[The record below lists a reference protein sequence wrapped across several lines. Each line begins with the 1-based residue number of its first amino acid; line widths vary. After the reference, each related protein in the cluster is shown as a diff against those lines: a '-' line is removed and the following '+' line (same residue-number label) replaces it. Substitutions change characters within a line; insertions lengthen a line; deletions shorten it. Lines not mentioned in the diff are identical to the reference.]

1 MFTGFSPYVFGSRL
15 LSGASWQQRCVA
27 AGSSSHH
34 GSQETEHSGKTQGV
48 LVITHSE
55 LTMLARVHPLKS
67 LELLKI
73 VLPVEAGT

>member
-1 MFTGFSPYVFGSRL
+1 MFTGFSPYVFVPRL
-15 LSGASWQQRCVA
+15 LSGASWQQWYVA
-27 AGSSSHH
+27 AGRSSHH
-34 GSQETEHSGKTQGV
+34 GSQETERSGKTQEV
-48 LVITHSE
+48 SVITHSE